1 MENNTSIKYSAA
13 ELTEEFLAIMNDI
26 NNNRHLLDDQD
37 FLRALLDRCIE
48 LQTKM
53 KTNEGIGTIG
63 AVNDINILV
72 LRQRVKPKT

>member
-1 MENNTSIKYSAA
+1 MENNTNIKYS
-13 ELTEEFLAIMNDI
+13 ETDLTEEFLAIMNDI
-26 NNNRHLLDDQD
+26 NNNRHLLDNQD